1 MMANLLQG
9 KTIAEKI
16 NQQVSQEVVHL
27 RDKYKLQPMLC
38 AIQVGDDKE
47 STLYLEFQGKVAQR
61 LNIGYLIKKMPKQT
75 TKQELIVLIK
85 QLNNDP
91 QINGIILQLPLPEH
105 LDPNEIRGSLN
116 PAKDVEGVHPENL
129 GNIILK
135 RKGFAPCTACAVMEL
150 LKSLD
155 IDLYGKEAVIIGH
168 SEIVGKP
175 LAIMLLNELV
185 TTTVC
190 HIATG
195 KRGVLAE
202 HVKRAEILI
211 VAVGKPNLIKGDWI
225 KPGAIVIDVGI
236 NCIDQKIVGDVE
248 FEQAEK
254 KASFITPVPGGVGP
268 VTVALLMQNVMQ
280 AAKAQLNLDG
290 E

>member
-1 MMANLLQG
+1 MANLLQG
-9 KTIAEKI
+9 KIIAEKI
-16 NQQVSQEVVHL
+16 NQQVKQEVVNL
-27 RDKYKLQPMLC
+27 RDKYKLQPVLC

-47 STLYLEFQGKVAQR
+47 STLYLDFQGKVAQR
-61 LNIGYLIKKMPKQT
+61 LAIGYVIKKLPAET
-75 TKQELIVLIK
+75 TKKELISLIK
-85 QLNNDP
+85 QLNNDSK
-91 QINGIILQLPLPEH
+91 INGIILQLPLPKQ

-116 PAKDVEGVHPENL
+116 PGKDVEGVHPENL

-135 RKGFAPCTACAVMEL
+135 RKGFAPCTACAVMLL
-150 LKSLD
+150 LKSLN
-155 IDLYGKEAVIIGH
+155 IDLYGKEAVIVGH

-202 HVKRAEILI
+202 HVKRAEILV
-211 VAVGKPNLIKGDWI
+211 VAVGKPDLIKGEWI

-236 NCIDQKIVGDVE
+236 NCVEQKIVGDVE
-248 FEQAEK
+248 FEPAEK
-254 KASFITPVPGGVGP
+254 RAGFITPVPGGVGP
-268 VTVALLMQNVMQ
+268 VTVALLMQNVAQ
-280 AAKAQLNLDG
+280 AAKAQLNLDR

>member
-1 MMANLLQG
+1 MAKLLQG
-9 KTIAEKI
+9 KTIAENI
-16 NQQVSQEVVHL
+16 NQQVKQEVAAL
-27 RDKYKLQPMLC
+27 IDKYKVQPVLC

-47 STLYLEFQGKVAQR
+47 STLYLDFQGKVAQR
-61 LNIGYLIKKMPKQT
+61 LNIGYEIKKLPTKT
-75 TKQELIVLIK
+75 SKQELISLI
-85 QLNNDP
+85 QELNNDP
-91 QINGIILQLPLPEH
+91 KINGIILQLPLPEH

-116 PAKDVEGVHPENL
+116 PEKDVEGVHPENL
-129 GNIILK
+129 GDLILK
-135 RKGFAPCTACAVMEL
+135 RKGFAPCTACAVMVI

-155 IDLYGKEAVIIGH
+155 IELYGKEAVVVGH

-195 KRGVLAE
+195 KRGALAG

-236 NCIDQKIVGDVE
+236 NCVDQKIVGDVE

-254 KASFITPVPGGVGP
+254 KADYITPVPGGVGP
-268 VTVALLMQNVMQ
+268 VTVALLMQNVSK

>member
-1 MMANLLQG
+1 MANLLQG
-9 KTIAEKI
+9 KIIAEQI
-16 NQQVSQEVVHL
+16 NLRVKQEVVNL
-27 RDKYKLQPMLC
+27 RDKYNLQPVLC
-38 AIQVGDDKE
+38 AIQVGDDLE
-47 STLYLEFQGKVAQR
+47 STLYLDFQGKVAQR
-61 LNIGYLIKKMPKQT
+61 LSIGYVIKKLPALT
-75 TKQELIVLIK
+75 TKQELIAVIK
-85 QLNNDP
+85 QLNNDSK
-91 QINGIILQLPLPEH
+91 INGIILQLPLPKQ
-105 LDPNEIRGSLN
+105 LDPKQISGSLK
-116 PAKDVEGVHPENL
+116 PEKDVEGVHPENL

-135 RKGFAPCTACAVMEL
+135 QKGFAPCTACAVMEL
-150 LKSLD
+150 LKSLK
-155 IDLYGKEAVIIGH
+155 IDLAGKEAVIVGH

-190 HIATG
+190 HIATD

-236 NCIDQKIVGDVE
+236 NCVEQKIVGDIE

-254 KASFITPVPGGVGP
+254 KAAFITPVPGGVGP
-268 VTVALLMQNVMQ
+268 VTVALLMQNVVQ
-280 AAKAQLNLDG
+280 AAKNQLILDG

>member
-1 MMANLLQG
+1 MANLLQG
-9 KTIAEKI
+9 KIIAEEI
-16 NQQVSQEVVHL
+16 NQQVKQEVANL
-27 RDKYKLQPMLC
+27 RDNYNVQPVLC

-47 STLYLEFQGKVAQR
+47 STLYLDFQGKVAQR
-61 LNIGYLIKKMPKQT
+61 LCIGYVIKKLPAQT
-75 TKQELIVLIK
+75 NKQELIAVIN

-91 QINGIILQLPLPEH
+91 KINGIILQLPLPKQ
-105 LDPNEIRGSLN
+105 LDPNQIRGSLN
-116 PAKDVEGVHPENL
+116 PEKDVEGVHPENL

-155 IDLYGKEAVIIGH
+155 IDLYGKEAVIVGH

-190 HIATG
+190 HIATY
-195 KRGVLAE
+195 KRRILAE
-202 HVKRAEILI
+202 HVRRAEILI

-225 KPGAIVIDVGI
+225 KPKAIVIDVGI
-236 NCIDQKIVGDVE
+236 NYIDQKIVGDVE
-248 FEQAEK
+248 FEQARK
-254 KASFITPVPGGVGP
+254 KALFITPVPGGVGP
-268 VTVALLMQNVMQ
+268 VTVALLMRNVAQ

>member
-1 MMANLLQG
+1 MANLLQG
-9 KTIAEKI
+9 KIIAEKI
-16 NQQVSQEVVHL
+16 NQQVKQQVAGL
-27 RDKYKLQPMLC
+27 WDKYNLQPVLC

-61 LNIGYLIKKMPKQT
+61 LSIGYVIKKLPSET
-75 TKQELIVLIK
+75 TKQELISLIK

-91 QINGIILQLPLPEH
+91 KINGIILQLPLPKQ
-105 LDPNEIRGSLN
+105 LDPNQIWGSLK
-116 PAKDVEGVHPENL
+116 PEKDVEGVHPENL

-135 RKGFAPCTACAVMEL
+135 QKGFAPCTACAVMEL
-150 LKSLD
+150 LKSLK
-155 IDLYGKEAVIIGH
+155 INLAGKEAVVVGH

-190 HIATG
+190 HIATY
-195 KRGVLAE
+195 KQGVLAE
-202 HVKRAEILI
+202 HIKRAEILI

-225 KPGAIVIDVGI
+225 KSKAIVIDVGI
-236 NCIDQKIVGDVE
+236 NCVDQKIVGDVE
-248 FEQAEK
+248 FEPAEK
-254 KASFITPVPGGVGP
+254 KAAFITPVPGGVGP
-268 VTVALLMQNVMQ
+268 VTVALLMRNVAQ
-280 AAKAQLNLDG
+280 AAKAQLILDG